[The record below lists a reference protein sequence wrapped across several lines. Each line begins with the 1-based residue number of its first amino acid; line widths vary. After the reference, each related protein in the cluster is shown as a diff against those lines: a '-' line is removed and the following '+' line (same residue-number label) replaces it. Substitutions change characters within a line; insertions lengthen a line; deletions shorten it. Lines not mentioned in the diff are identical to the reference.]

1 MQNSTSF
8 TDLAPTETDA
18 AGVVGGAA
26 FLDLGPA
33 VIALVGGIYAVLG
46 LHID

>member
-8 TDLAPTETDA
+8 KDLAPTETDA

-33 VIALVGGIYAVLG
+33 VVALLGAVVALVV
-46 LHID
+46 HVD

>member
-1 MQNSTSF
+1 MSSSTSF

-33 VIALVGGIYAVLG
+33 VIALVGGIYAILG
-46 LHID
+46 VQID

>member
-1 MQNSTSF
+1 MNSTF

-33 VIALVGGIYAVLG
+33 VIALVGGITAVLG

>member
-1 MQNSTSF
+1 MAPSTF
-8 TDLAPTETDA
+8 RDLAPTETDA

-26 FLDLGPA
+26 FLDLTPT

>member
-1 MQNSTSF
+1 MAPSTF
-8 TDLAPTETDA
+8 RDLAPTETDA

-33 VIALVGGIYAVLG
+33 VVALVGGILVTLG
-46 LHID
+46 LHVD